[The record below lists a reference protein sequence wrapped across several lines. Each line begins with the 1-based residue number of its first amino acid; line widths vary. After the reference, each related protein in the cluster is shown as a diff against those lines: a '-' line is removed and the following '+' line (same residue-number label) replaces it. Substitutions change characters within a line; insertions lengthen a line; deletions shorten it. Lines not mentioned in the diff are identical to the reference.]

1 MDLSLVAAGG
11 ALGAVA
17 RYLVN
22 RWVADWLGAQ
32 FPYGTLAIN
41 LSGSFVLGLFL
52 TLLAARGQS
61 ATEQR
66 LFFAVG
72 FLGAYTTF
80 STWTYESAALLADGA
95 PLAALFNLF
104 GSLLLGLLAVFV
116 GIAVG
121 RLLAG

>member
-1 MDLSLVAAGG
+1 MS
-11 ALGAVA
+11 

-22 RWVADWLGAQ
+22 RWMVDWLGAQ
-32 FPYGTLAIN
+32 FPYGTMAIN

-52 TLLAARGQS
+52 TVLASRGVPNS
-61 ATEQR
+61 EYR
-66 LFFAVG
+66 LFFATG

-80 STWTYESAALLADGA
+80 STWTFESAALLTGGA

-104 GSLLLGLLAVFV
+104 GSLLLGMLAVFA
-116 GIAVG
+116 GIVVG